1 MSEDL
6 AFDALTPL
14 GFRVRC
20 TRAWWEYISTVK
32 HPILKDRRQD
42 VIDTLEHPLE
52 IRRSTKDPAVL
63 LFYREVE
70 PRFLVAVTRQ
80 NNGEGF
86 LITAYPA
93 DRLKR
98 GEVLWTALK

>member
-1 MSEDL
+1 MNGYL

-32 HPILKDRRQD
+32 HPILKDRIQD
-42 VIDTLEHPLE
+42 VIDTLEHPME
-52 IRRSTKDPAVL
+52 VRRSAKDSAVL
-63 LFYREVE
+63 LFYREMA
-70 PRFLVAVTRQ
+70 PRFLVAVIRQ
-80 NNGEGF
+80 DDGEGF